1 MFFVKK
7 ACHVLQNAGFGLL
20 FDYPLQTVQRNYS
33 SWIKA
38 STFSTQRTEGWT
50 RATSNVLCCEVW
62 RCSHPKPNSVQSCPS
77 PKFQLR
83 ASTVHR
89 YIYTIFACLRQFLTS
104 THFPLLAANLTRPQ
118 QWFPNPD
125 LCNHGPLWWTQCPLF
140 FHKLSGISQRAHLT
154 HHFFTSF
161 LGDNWFL
168 SWLAW
173 WTFIFLH
180 IEAFVFSSCQ
190 GLHPARLHLM
200 PWLPNSPY
208 FDCRSIIC
216 VVSHNTYDYQERI
229 HWCY

>member
-1 MFFVKK
+1 MDQGL
-7 ACHVLQNAGFGLL
+7 HV
-20 FDYPLQTVQRNYS
+20 FDPTHWRMDKGNQQRIN
-33 SWIKA
+33 
-38 STFSTQRTEGWT
+38 
-50 RATSNVLCCEVW
+50 LCCEVW

-89 YIYTIFACLRQFLTS
+89 YIYIIFACLRQFLTS
-104 THFPLLAANLTRPQ
+104 TRFPLLAANLTRPE

-125 LCNHGPLWWTQCPLF
+125 LCNHWPLWWTQCPLF

-154 HHFFTSF
+154 HHFFKSF

-180 IEAFVFSSCQ
+180 IEAFDFSSCQ

-216 VVSHNTYDYQERI
+216 VVSHNNTYDYQERI
-229 HWCY
+229 RWCYY

>member
-38 STFSTQRTEGWT
+38 STFSTQPHWRMDKGNQQ
-50 RATSNVLCCEVW
+50 RINLCCEVW
-62 RCSHPKPNSVQSCPS
+62 RWSHPKPNSVQSCPS

-104 THFPLLAANLTRPQ
+104 THFPLFAANLTRPE

-125 LCNHGPLWWTQCPLF
+125 LCNHWPLWWTQCPLF
-140 FHKLSGISQRAHLT
+140 F
-154 HHFFTSF
+154 FTSSAASAKGRTWPIIFSKVSLVITGVF
-161 LGDNWFL
+161 LACLVDLYLFAHWSFWFFFL
-168 SWLAW
+168 SR
-173 WTFIFLH
+173 T
-180 IEAFVFSSCQ
+180 SSSTTPP
-190 GLHPARLHLM
+190 HAM
-200 PWLPNSPY
+200 AS
-208 FDCRSIIC
+208 
-216 VVSHNTYDYQERI
+216 
-229 HWCY
+229 